1 MPTPQTSSQRILV
14 VEDDPENLLLLQTWL
29 GQAGYLVLPAAKGQ
43 MAVKWLRQTD
53 KPDLAVLDRTLP
65 DMDGLE
71 LCRAIKRDPETRKM
85 PVMILTA
92 RTDNAGRIK
101 AGLGSADLYLNKP
114 VTEEDFLEG
123 VRSVL
128 ARSGG
133 YLQHRGLLHRE
144 GFEIDPERH
153 TVFYGGQT
161 AEDLG
166 GKLFDLM
173 YLLTEHHP
181 RVLSRQFILQRLGA
195 KCRNREVDVLVSLLR
210 AELRRLF
217 RCDMIE
223 TVAGQGYRLQLPAL
237 LSKES

>member
-1 MPTPQTSSQRILV
+1 MLTQPTSSQRVLV
-14 VEDDPENLLLLQTWL
+14 VENDPENLLLLQTWL
-29 GQAGYLVLPAAKGQ
+29 GQAGYLVLPATNGQ
-43 MAVKWLRQTD
+43 MAVKWLQLAG

-92 RTDNAGRIK
+92 RTDNAGRIE
-101 AGLGSADLYLNKP
+101 AGLDGVDLYLNKP

-123 VRSVL
+123 IRSLL

-133 YLQHRGLLHRE
+133 YLHRRGLLHRE

-153 TVFYGGQT
+153 TVFYGGKT
-161 AEDLG
+161 EEDLSA
-166 GKLFDLM
+166 KLFDLM

-181 RVLSRQFILQRLGA
+181 QVLSRKFILQRLGA
-195 KCRNREVDVLVSLLR
+195 KGRNREVDVMVSRLR

-217 RCDMIE
+217 RCDMVE
-223 TVAGQGYRLQLPAL
+223 TVASQGYRLQFPAL
-237 LSKES
+237 LSKEY

>member
-1 MPTPQTSSQRILV
+1 MPAQQTSSQRVLV
-14 VEDDPENLLLLQTWL
+14 AEDDPEHLLLLQTWL
-29 GQAGYLVLPAAKGQ
+29 GQAGHLVLPATKGQ
-43 MAVKWLRQTD
+43 MAVKWLRLAG

-71 LCRAIKRDPETRKM
+71 LCRAIKRDPETHKM

-92 RTDNAGRIK
+92 HTDNAGRIE
-101 AGLGSADLYLNKP
+101 AGLGGADLYLNKP

-123 VRSVL
+123 VRSL
-128 ARSGG
+128 LEKSGS
-133 YLQHRGLLHRE
+133 YLQRRGLLHRE

-161 AEDLG
+161 AEDFSE
-166 GKLFDLM
+166 KLFDLM
-173 YLLTEHHP
+173 YLLAEHHP
-181 RVLSRQFILQRLGA
+181 QVLSRKFILQRLGA
-195 KCRNREVDVLVSLLR
+195 KSRNREVDVLVSLLR

-223 TVAGQGYRLQLPAL
+223 TVASQGYRLQLPAL